1 MLFLKL
7 NKKAQTSLE
16 VLIVFGIFVIGMTL
30 LGLFF
35 LNNIVINKS
44 EETKDTKFLVNDS
57 KQETISTEK
66 ENTKISCYYLGVPTI
81 TPSGGTYEYPIFIK
95 INYSDPDC
103 KDYIIYYTTNGD
115 TPGSSSNKYTSP
127 IPINKQTTIK
137 AIVIA
142 TDSLGSINSG
152 DIVIEN
158 YYINM
163 PA

>member
-16 VLIVFGIFVIGMTL
+16 VLIVFGIFVIGLTL

-44 EETKDTKFLVNDS
+44 EETRDTQLLVNDS
-57 KQETISTEK
+57 ELETISIE
-66 ENTKISCYYLGVPTI
+66 EDGKIITCYDLGVPTI
-81 TPSGGTYEYPIFIK
+81 TPSGGSYEYPIFIK
-95 INYSDPDC
+95 INYSDYDC

-115 TPGSSSNKYTSP
+115 TPGSSSYKYTSP

-142 TDSLGSINSG
+142 TDSLGSTNSG

-158 YYINM
+158 YYINK

>member
-30 LGLFF
+30 FGLFF
-35 LNNIVINKS
+35 LNNIVIDKS
-44 EETKDTKFLVNDS
+44 EETRDTQLSVNDS
-57 KQETISTEK
+57 ELETMSIEDEK
-66 ENTKISCYYLGVPTI
+66 IITCYDLGVPTI
-81 TPSGGTYEYPIFIK
+81 TPEGGSFEYPIFIK
-95 INYSDPDC
+95 INYSDLDC
-103 KDYIIYYTTNGD
+103 KDYTIYYTTNGD
-115 TPGSSSNKYTSP
+115 TPGSSSYKYTSP

-142 TDSLGSINSG
+142 TDSLGSTNSG
-152 DIVIEN
+152 DIVIEK
-158 YYINM
+158 YYINK